1 MSWLI
6 SCEVCVFS
14 PPYASTMR
22 FKLQDGYAAF
32 LTSMSLLCVEIDF
45 NLSHFG
51 KYYPPYFFTI
61 ALNVFIFTL
70 LFFIKLHTYSEK

>member
-1 MSWLI
+1 M
-6 SCEVCVFS
+6 CFFS
-14 PPYASTMR
+14 PYASTMR

-51 KYYPPYFFTI
+51 KYYPAYFFTI

-70 LFFIKLHTYSEK
+70 LFVILFFIKLHKYSEK